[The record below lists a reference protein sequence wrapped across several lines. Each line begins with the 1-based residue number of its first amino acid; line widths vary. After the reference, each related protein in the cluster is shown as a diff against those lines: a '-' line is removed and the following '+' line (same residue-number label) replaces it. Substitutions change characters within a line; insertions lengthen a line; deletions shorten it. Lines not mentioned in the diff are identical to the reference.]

1 MSNRL
6 NVAHL
11 APRREP
17 HEFFAAPARRP
28 SLTAA
33 AVRWLRGLADSSEM
47 ALSPALRRDL
57 GLPAAAAPMP
67 FAYEIERS
75 RVRV

>member
-6 NVAHL
+6 SFAHL
-11 APRREP
+11 VPHREP
-17 HEFFAAPARRP
+17 HEFLAAPAAGF
-28 SLTAA
+28 AA
-33 AVRWLRGLADSSEM
+33 SALRWLRDVAATDDM
-47 ALSPALRRDL
+47 PQAMRRDL
-57 GLPAAAAPMP
+57 GLPATRDVSMS

>member
-6 NVAHL
+6 TFAHVAH
-11 APRREP
+11 RREP
-17 HEFFAAPARRP
+17 HAFLSAPVRP
-28 SLTAA
+28 SGLAA
-33 AVRWLRGLADSSEM
+33 AVRWLNGFVESGASDLT
-47 ALSPALRRDL
+47 PAMRRDL
-57 GLPAAAAPMP
+57 GLPAAEAHAVP